1 MGRRPSRP
9 PRLDG
14 LPAAALV
21 ALYIAA
27 ALAPLA
33 LAAFTATVS
42 AGPWSKAG
50 SAAGMIGA
58 VMLLLQLVSS
68 GRFEAL
74 SGRVGI
80 DVTMA
85 FHKWAAKVMIV
96 VILLHPLLFLAPVTP
111 DNLGTAFNL
120 LVAMLGSPRYL
131 TGVIALVLVV
141 TVVLLAV
148 WRNRLP
154 VPYEAWRAGHGLMAL
169 AAVWAA
175 VEHILTVGTYSR
187 DRRIMTFWLVLVVA
201 ASAAALGVY
210 TVRAWRMSR
219 QTWQVTAKRRIA
231 ERLWEITVRGKA
243 GERLSFKAGQFAWFA
258 LAPRR
263 FPLFD
268 HPFSIASSPEEGHEL
283 SFIIKEVGD
292 FTNAIGSV
300 PIATPVGLDAPHGSF
315 TLDRVQADAILLVAG
330 GAGVAPILSLLRD
343 LAARSDP
350 RPVRLVYGC
359 RSAAAMID
367 PSEFQPSLDRLDARA
382 FFMVDNPPPGWAYGV
397 GPVSKGFLEKIL
409 NGLEPQRL
417 GAMLCGP
424 GPMMSAVT
432 DTLHELGV
440 PLRNIRYE
448 RFDYAARPQS
458 AKDRRITAKDR
469 RILASFWLL
478 AMAIIAASAAF
489 AFR

>member
-1 MGRRPSRP
+1 MGRRPSRL
-9 PRLDG
+9 PRLEG

-21 ALYIAA
+21 ALYVAVVA
-27 ALAPLA
+27 APLA
-33 LAAFTATVS
+33 LAAFTGTVT
-42 AGPWSKAG
+42 AGPWNEAG

-111 DNLGTAFNL
+111 EKLGTAFNL

-131 TGVIALVLVV
+131 TGVVALVLVM

-154 VPYEAWRAGHGLMAL
+154 VRYEAWRASHGLMAL
-169 AAVWAA
+169 AAVWAT

-187 DRRIMTFWLVLVVA
+187 DRRILTFWLVVVVA
-201 ASAAALGVY
+201 TIAAALGVY
-210 TVRAWRMSR
+210 TVRAWRISR

-243 GERLSFKAGQFAWFA
+243 GERLSFKAGQFAWLS

-268 HPFSIASSPEEGHEL
+268 HPFSIASSPLEGDEL

-315 TLDRVQADAILLVAG
+315 TLDGVQADAILLVAG
-330 GAGVAPILSLLRD
+330 GGWRRANS
-343 LAARSDP
+343 
-350 RPVRLVYGC
+350 RPP
-359 RSAAAMID
+359 A
-367 PSEFQPSLDRLDARA
+367 
-382 FFMVDNPPPGWAYGV
+382 
-397 GPVSKGFLEKIL
+397 
-409 NGLEPQRL
+409 
-417 GAMLCGP
+417 
-424 GPMMSAVT
+424 
-432 DTLHELGV
+432 
-440 PLRNIRYE
+440 
-448 RFDYAARPQS
+448 
-458 AKDRRITAKDR
+458 
-469 RILASFWLL
+469 
-478 AMAIIAASAAF
+478 
-489 AFR
+489 